1 VVLTIG
7 QYQLLVADACSGL
20 NSMFTLSALGF
31 MYLYLLRY
39 QSWLH
44 NGLLLLSILPVAFC
58 ANIVRVVALVL
69 ITYHFGD
76 AAGQSFMHG
85 FSGIV
90 LFVIAVLILFGVD
103 ALINLAMAG
112 LRKARPA

>member
-1 VVLTIG
+1 
-7 QYQLLVADACSGL
+7 
-20 NSMFTLSALGF
+20 